1 MIFGWVSRADYLAHH
16 DPKKWVVTDDTPK
29 G

>member
-1 MIFGWVSRADYLAHH
+1 MIFGWVSRSDYLAHH
-16 DPKKWVVTDDTPK
+16 DPEKWVVTDDSSK